1 MSFDN
6 PTLKALSPQ
15 KHVTT
20 PLSLRR
26 SPRFPSNLP
35 HSSNLPQS
43 SYLPQKSCPKKAAS
57 NRGINAKTR
66 NFSGTTASP
75 LNVDDVSSEYEFTDS
90 EDSDCVSDPDLEL
103 NAFDEDHV
111 DERDLF
117 GSIDDNGILKQGEK
131 SLGVGNSVGEGQK
144 MAFHCERDERMK
156 VY

>member
-43 SYLPQKSCPKKAAS
+43 SYLPQISCPKKVALY
-57 NRGINAKTR
+57 RGVNVKTR
-66 NFSGTTASP
+66 NFSGSAASP
-75 LNVDDVSSEYEFTDS
+75 LNVDDVSSEDEFTDS
-90 EDSDCVSDPDLEL
+90 EDNDCVSDPD
-103 NAFDEDHV
+103 
-111 DERDLF
+111 
-117 GSIDDNGILKQGEK
+117 
-131 SLGVGNSVGEGQK
+131 
-144 MAFHCERDERMK
+144 
-156 VY
+156 